1 MGESNPVL
9 SARLSPIRLLRDIVI
24 HPAQTFAQLKG
35 AGKRTCWIAAVVI
48 VVLCT
53 LPLIAQR
60 LTGAGSQAAPSGMSD
75 KFGAVAASPDAMM
88 MESEAMV
95 ASAPTGPDIFAVV
108 GVVLGTALTWLI
120 WAGGLHLASVFLGR
134 SNSFKQML
142 KLPVWAWIPYA
153 FRGIIQTGYVV
164 LTRTP
169 VVNAG
174 LSGFVIDKGVEQII
188 PPGPGTLALASV
200 LEHID
205 AFQLWTLLLI
215 SIGLTAFTEIPRKK
229 SLIATLIIWALL
241 LLIGAIMAIVG
252 GMFSQL
258 TTMF

>member
-9 SARLSPIRLLRDIVI
+9 SARLTPIRLLKDLVI
-24 HPAQTFAQLKG
+24 HPEQTFTQLKS
-35 AGKRTCWIAAVVI
+35 AGKRTCWIAAIVI

-60 LTGAGSQAAPSGMSD
+60 LTGAGSQAALSGTPD
-75 KFGAVAASPDAMM
+75 KFSAVASSPDAMM
-88 MESEAMV
+88 MESEAMG
-95 ASAPTGPDIFAVV
+95 ASASTGPGIFAIV

-134 SNSFKQML
+134 SNGFKQML

-153 FRGIIQTGYVV
+153 LRGILQTLYVV
-164 LTRTP
+164 LTRSP

-174 LSGFVIDKGVEQII
+174 LSGFVIDKATEQLI
-188 PPGPGTLALASV
+188 PPGPGSLALASV
-200 LEHID
+200 LGHID
-205 AFQLWTLLLI
+205 VFQLWTLLLI
-215 SIGLTAFTEIPRKK
+215 SVGLTAFTEIPRKK
-229 SLIATLIIWALL
+229 ALIATLIIWAALL
-241 LLIGAIMAIVG
+241 LVSAIAAIVG